1 MNDLRNKRWLED
13 LAYLSKELPKRHKN
27 LFFNTMEKDFY
38 NRISKLKKSIH
49 HYDDYELYINFAKIV
64 ASIGDAH
71 TSVQLPVRYLCP
83 IKLYWFSD
91 GIYIIEAALEYREL
105 VNCKIT
111 HVNNVD
117 INEVIKVL
125 KSIVSY
131 ENEYFLK
138 SQLPKYL
145 AAVEILYG
153 LEIVDEI
160 EGLNIR
166 VEDING
172 EAKNVEIRAVPLA
185 EAYKKL
191 SDNLDSLLEE
201 TMLPLYRRN
210 SHRNYWFEYI
220 ENLNLLYF
228 KYNACRDIEEESV
241 VDFCQGLIGYINRNP
256 VEKLIIDM
264 RNNSGGDSTLLD
276 EFIDYVSEC
285 EELNKKGKLYVIVG
299 RDTFSSALLN
309 VFSLKEKTNAI
320 FLGEPTGGK
329 PNCYGEVKR
338 FKLINSKLTVCY
350 SSEYYELIDDDSIL
364 AFYPDVEIEVTALN
378 YINNEDPIFNYI
390 VDLHKSKKF

>member
-1 MNDLRNKRWLED
+1 MNTLRNSRWLED
-13 LAYLSKELPKRHKN
+13 LDYLSRELPKRHKN
-27 LFFNTMEKDFY
+27 LFFNNREKDFY
-38 NRISKLKKSIH
+38 DQIFELKNNIQY
-49 HYDDYELYINFAKIV
+49 YDDYELYVSFAKIA

-71 TSVQLPVRYLCP
+71 TSVQLPVRFLCP

-91 GIYIIEAALEYREL
+91 GIYVIEASHEYREI
-105 VNCKIT
+105 VDCKIT

-117 INEVIKVL
+117 INEVISIL

-145 AAVEILYG
+145 PAIELLYG
-153 LEIVDEI
+153 LEIVDEVDSI
-160 EGLNIR
+160 IIR
-166 VEDING
+166 AEDING
-172 EAKNVEIRAVPLA
+172 VVKNVEIKAVPLA

-191 SDNLDSLLEE
+191 SDSLEASLGDNN
-201 TMLPLYRRN
+201 LPLYRKN
-210 SHRNYWFEYI
+210 NNKYYWFEYI
-220 ENLNLLYF
+220 NDLNLLYF
-228 KYNACRDIEEESV
+228 KYNTCREMEEETLP
-241 VDFCQGLIGYINRNP
+241 DFCGRLISFINGNP

-276 EFIDYVSEC
+276 EFIDYISGC
-285 EELNKKGKLYVIVG
+285 ERLNKQGKLYVIVG

-309 VFSLKEKTNAI
+309 VFSLREKTNAI

-338 FKLINSKLTVCY
+338 FNLINSKLTICY
-350 SSEYYELIDDDSIL
+350 SSEYYELIDDDNIL
-364 AFYPDVEIEVTALN
+364 SFYPDIEIEVTSLD

-390 VDLHKSKKF
+390 AAI